1 MAQKKSEGSG
11 ITIELRDSAKHKCLT
26 DLKKVATDPEA
37 MCGTGISI
45 IERGV
50 GVEQNCGN
58 AQLFMGVGR
67 PPGSTKKK
75 RKTWLAVRPR
85 ALRKGLK
92 SPPTKFPKPTPSL
105 DPNLRPLTQA
115 PRYVRPCY
123 TADRVL
129 LGLASWNLFFD

>member
-67 PPGSTKKK
+67 PPGSTVIESPF
-75 RKTWLAVRPR
+75 KTP
-85 ALRKGLK
+85 
-92 SPPTKFPKPTPSL
+92 FPHITPSDQSL
-105 DPNLRPLTQA
+105 SQSNQMFLGKEKEKKNLACR
-115 PRYVRPCY
+115 
-123 TADRVL
+123 
-129 LGLASWNLFFD
+129 